1 MWEHLLLR
9 LATYN
14 YSYKEF
20 LKKMKKQ
27 YIAPAVT
34 TYGSVE
40 SITKAVGFRPI
51 DDNASFNGVPLGV
64 PTDGSSDIDFGNLGN

>member
-1 MWEHLLLR
+1 
-9 LATYN
+9 
-14 YSYKEF
+14 
-20 LKKMKKQ
+20 MKKQ

-64 PTDGSSDIDFGNLGN
+64 PTDGSGDIDFGNLGN